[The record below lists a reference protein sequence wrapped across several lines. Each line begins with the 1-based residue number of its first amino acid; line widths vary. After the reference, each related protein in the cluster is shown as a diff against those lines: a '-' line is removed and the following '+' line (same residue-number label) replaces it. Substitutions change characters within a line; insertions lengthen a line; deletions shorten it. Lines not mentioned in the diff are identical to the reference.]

1 MPVLV
6 ALTTMQLDSAKIDIG
21 KLAAG
26 FQDADTDDLEAYLHD
41 ELSSVTTGHGR
52 LLEEPTD
59 VVLYGFGRI
68 GRLLARIL
76 IERAGSGAKL
86 RLARSSFDHKDND
99 VEKRASLLRRDS
111 IHGPFSGTVIADEEN
126 GQIIVN
132 GNPIKLI
139 YAPQPEDIDYTAY
152 GIKGAIIID
161 NTGAWRDMNGLSRHL
176 QANGAS
182 APCSPPPGRAR

>member
-1 MPVLV
+1 
-6 ALTTMQLDSAKIDIG
+6 MQLDSAKIDIG

-26 FQDADTDDLEAYLHD
+26 FQAPIPTTRGVPARRVVERDDGTWSAPRGADRRRA
-41 ELSSVTTGHGR
+41 VR
-52 LLEEPTD
+52 LRPDRSAPRPDPDRT
-59 VVLYGFGRI
+59 
-68 GRLLARIL
+68 
-76 IERAGSGAKL
+76 AGSGAKL

-126 GQIIVN
+126 DQIIVN

-139 YAPQPEDIDYTAY
+139 YAPQPEDIDPHRLRDQARSSST
-152 GIKGAIIID
+152 
-161 NTGAWRDMNGLSRHL
+161 TPAWRDMNGLSRHL

-182 APCSPPPGRAR
+182 LPCSPPPGRAR